1 MDQLR
6 MKIMGREVQVEWENN
21 TVLSA
26 ITNKL
31 STFKRLQLTKK
42 DIRQIARLSI
52 SVPRNDRSF
61 ITSPGDIVIQDGNN
75 LVIFMGETNV
85 SATKIGHLSGYS
97 ETQIKNLLTPGSL
110 KLELY
115 EA

>member
-6 MKIMGREVQVEWENN
+6 MRIMGRDVQVEWENP
-21 TVLSA
+21 TALQA

-31 STFKRLQLTKK
+31 STLQRLVLSKK
-42 DIRQIARLSI
+42 DIRQITRLSI

-75 LVIFMGETNV
+75 LVIFLGEQSV

-97 ETQIKNLLTPGSL
+97 ETQIKNMLSPGSL
-110 KLELY
+110 RLELY
-115 EA
+115 ES